1 MLLRAGRTLI
11 GLVSLLA
18 LPSTQAN
25 ELTLRTVQQASS
37 LVKYDPEGAPQNP
50 GICMEA
56 LQAVERVDPGLHF
69 SGLEQQVPLRRVER
83 LLAEGQVDVFFCLLR
98 SPERERQW
106 QFLPTPLYGIRHVIV
121 QRMDDGRSV
130 DNLQDLATV
139 SQIKPVLVARGTV
152 LARKLD
158 IAGVNLSEVGS
169 EREAL
174 QMLTLGRTD
183 AVYGQDINLLRHIRD
198 ARLGDRVR
206 LGRAVFQEEA
216 QYLAV
221 RSHLPAA
228 IVERLAEA
236 LRRLERDGTLRRLS
250 DKYHR

>member
-1 MLLRAGRTLI
+1 MLLRAGCGLI
-11 GLVSLLA
+11 GLLA
-18 LPSTQAN
+18 LLSSQAQ
-25 ELTLRTVQQASS
+25 ELSLRTVQQASS
-37 LVKYDPEGAPQNP
+37 IVKYDPDGGPQKP

-56 LQAVERVDPGLHF
+56 LRAVERVDPGLHF
-69 SGLEQQVPLRRVER
+69 AGLEQQVPLRRVER
-83 LLAEGQVDVFFCLLR
+83 LLADGQVDAFFCLLR

-106 QFLPTPLYGIRHVIV
+106 RYVPVPLYGIRHVIV
-121 QRMDDGRSV
+121 QRADDGRSV
-130 DNLQDLATV
+130 NGLLDLATV

-183 AVYGQDINLLRHIRD
+183 AVYGQDVNLLRHIRD
-198 ARLGDRVR
+198 ARLADKVK
-206 LGRAVFQEEA
+206 LGRTVFQEES

-221 RSHLPAA
+221 RSDLPAA
-228 IVERLAEA
+228 IFERLTDA
-236 LRRLERDGTLRRLS
+236 LRRLEREGFLRQLAE
-250 DKYHR
+250 KYR

>member
-1 MLLRAGRTLI
+1 M
-11 GLVSLLA
+11 
-18 LPSTQAN
+18 
-25 ELTLRTVQQASS
+25 
-37 LVKYDPEGAPQNP
+37 
-50 GICMEA
+50 
-56 LQAVERVDPGLHF
+56 
-69 SGLEQQVPLRRVER
+69 
-83 LLAEGQVDVFFCLLR
+83 
-98 SPERERQW
+98 
-106 QFLPTPLYGIRHVIV
+106 
-121 QRMDDGRSV
+121 
-130 DNLQDLATV
+130 

-206 LGRAVFQEEA
+206 LGRTVFQEEA

-221 RSHLPAA
+221 RNDLPAA
-228 IVERLAEA
+228 IVERLGEA
-236 LRRLERDGTLRRLS
+236 LRKLERYGVLRQLTE
-250 DKYHR
+250 KYR